1 MKNNYL
7 IRHKKDWRRN
17 KSLYLMVLP
26 VLLFYICFHYKPMYG
41 AIIAFQKY
49 RPALGIL
56 KSQWV
61 GFENF
66 ENFFGDFYFA
76 RTLRN
81 TLLLSCYQLAWGFPL
96 PILFALLLN
105 ELKSPRF
112 KRFVQ
117 TTSYLPHFISLV
129 VVCSLIKQ
137 FSLTKGLFNEIIAFF
152 GGERTPLL
160 QYPNNFRTIYVA
172 SEVWQHFGWNSI
184 IYLAALTSIDPAL
197 YEAAEIDG
205 AGRLRRALHITIP
218 GLTSTITMMLILNV
232 GGILSLGSEKVL
244 LLYNQATYKTA
255 DIISTYTYRKGL
267 IESDFSFST
276 AVGLFNSAVNV
287 CFLIS
292 ANLLSKK
299 VTDVGL
305 F

>member
-1 MKNNYL
+1 MKRKSTWRQDFARNKYKYL
-7 IRHKKDWRRN
+7 IF
-17 KSLYLMVLP
+17 LP
-26 VLLFYICFHYKPMYG
+26 VTMYLLLFCYKPMYG

-76 RTLRN
+76 RILRN

-299 VTDVGL
+299 VTNVGL

>member
-1 MKNNYL
+1 MYL
-7 IRHKKDWRRN
+7 
-17 KSLYLMVLP
+17 
-26 VLLFYICFHYKPMYG
+26 LLFCYKPMYG

-76 RTLRN
+76 RILRN

-117 TTSYLPHFISLV
+117 TTFYLPHFISLV

>member
-1 MKNNYL
+1 MYL
-7 IRHKKDWRRN
+7 
-17 KSLYLMVLP
+17 
-26 VLLFYICFHYKPMYG
+26 LLFCYKPMYG

-76 RTLRN
+76 RILRN

-218 GLTSTITMMLILNV
+218 GLTSTITMMLIPNV
-232 GGILSLGSEKVL
+232 GGILSLDSEKVL

>member
-1 MKNNYL
+1 MERKSTWRQDFARNKYKYL
-7 IRHKKDWRRN
+7 IF
-17 KSLYLMVLP
+17 LP
-26 VLLFYICFHYKPMYG
+26 VPMYLLLFCYKPMYG

-76 RTLRN
+76 RILRN

>member
-1 MKNNYL
+1 MYL
-7 IRHKKDWRRN
+7 
-17 KSLYLMVLP
+17 
-26 VLLFYICFHYKPMYG
+26 LLFCYKPMYG

-76 RTLRN
+76 RILRN

-117 TTSYLPHFISLV
+117 TTFYLPHFISLV

-276 AVGLFNSAVNV
+276 VGLFNSAVNV

>member
-1 MKNNYL
+1 MG
-7 IRHKKDWRRN
+7 I
-17 KSLYLMVLP
+17 SVT
-26 VLLFYICFHYKPMYG
+26 YI
-41 AIIAFQKY
+41 
-49 RPALGIL
+49 
-56 KSQWV
+56 V
-61 GFENF
+61 
-66 ENFFGDFYFA
+66 
-76 RTLRN
+76 
-81 TLLLSCYQLAWGFPL
+81 
-96 PILFALLLN
+96 ALLLN

-112 KRFVQ
+112 KRFVH

-172 SEVWQHFGWNSI
+172 SEVWQHFGWYSI

>member
-1 MKNNYL
+1 MYL
-7 IRHKKDWRRN
+7 
-17 KSLYLMVLP
+17 
-26 VLLFYICFHYKPMYG
+26 LLFCYKPMYG

-76 RTLRN
+76 RILRN

>member
-1 MKNNYL
+1 
-7 IRHKKDWRRN
+7 
-17 KSLYLMVLP
+17 
-26 VLLFYICFHYKPMYG
+26 MYG

-76 RTLRN
+76 RILRN

>member
-1 MKNNYL
+1 M
-7 IRHKKDWRRN
+7 
-17 KSLYLMVLP
+17 
-26 VLLFYICFHYKPMYG
+26 
-41 AIIAFQKY
+41 
-49 RPALGIL
+49 
-56 KSQWV
+56 
-61 GFENF
+61 
-66 ENFFGDFYFA
+66 
-76 RTLRN
+76 
-81 TLLLSCYQLAWGFPL
+81 
-96 PILFALLLN
+96 
-105 ELKSPRF
+105 
-112 KRFVQ
+112 
-117 TTSYLPHFISLV
+117 
-129 VVCSLIKQ
+129 VCSLIKQ

-255 DIISTYTYRKGL
+255 DIISTHTYRKGL

>member
-1 MKNNYL
+1 MERKSTWRQDFARNKYKYL
-7 IRHKKDWRRN
+7 IF
-17 KSLYLMVLP
+17 LPGTMYL
-26 VLLFYICFHYKPMYG
+26 LLFCYKPMYG

>member
-1 MKNNYL
+1 MYL
-7 IRHKKDWRRN
+7 
-17 KSLYLMVLP
+17 
-26 VLLFYICFHYKPMYG
+26 LLFCYKPMYG

-76 RTLRN
+76 RILRN

-232 GGILSLGSEKVL
+232 GGILSLDSEKVL

>member
-1 MKNNYL
+1 MERKSTWRQEFARNKYKYL
-7 IRHKKDWRRN
+7 IF
-17 KSLYLMVLP
+17 LPGTMYL
-26 VLLFYICFHYKPMYG
+26 LLFCYKPMYG

>member
-1 MKNNYL
+1 MYL
-7 IRHKKDWRRN
+7 
-17 KSLYLMVLP
+17 
-26 VLLFYICFHYKPMYG
+26 LLFCYKPMYG

-76 RTLRN
+76 RILRN

-197 YEAAEIDG
+197 YEAAEIDS

-232 GGILSLGSEKVL
+232 GGILSLDSEKVL